1 MTYSDGEKFAA
12 LLVAVLFG
20 LVGGGVAHFIGN
32 GVTLPKRYFNSY
44 KIPAPSRGY
53 FKLPTLLG
61 MIIFA
66 LIARNYF
73 GQFMEAF
80 PDVWGSWIR

>member
-1 MTYSDGEKFAA
+1 MATQTYTEGEMFAA

-20 LVGGGVAHFIGN
+20 LVGAGFCHFVSYGI
-32 GVTLPKRYFNSY
+32 TLPQRFFNGY
-44 KIPAPSRGY
+44 KIKAPSGGY

-80 PDVWGSWIR
+80 PDTWG